1 MDLGSGKKQLLTYLK
16 KYQYLLIVFVAGLM
30 LMLFPENKTDHPET
44 VITESAAEVDMEEK
58 LCDILS
64 QISGVG
70 KVDVLLTEAYGSE
83 TVFQTDISQSAS
95 NSDTVILTDSSRSQ
109 SGLVKQVIPPS
120 YKGAVVVCKG
130 ADSAVVRLAVVDAVM
145 RATGLSADCITVL
158 KMK

>member
-1 MDLGSGKKQLLTYLK
+1 MDLESGKKQFLTYIK
-16 KYQYLLIVFVAGLM
+16 KYQYLLIVFVAGL
-30 LMLFPENKTDHPET
+30 LIMLFPENKTDHADA
-44 VITESAAEVDMEEK
+44 VITETAAEVDMEEK
-58 LCDILS
+58 LAEILS

-83 TVFQTDISQSAS
+83 TVFQTDVSQSAS
-95 NSDTVILTDSSRSQ
+95 NSDTVILTDSSRAQ
-109 SGLVKQVIPPS
+109 SGLVKQIIPPT

-145 RATGLSADCITVL
+145 RATGLSSDCVTVL